1 MNALGENQLPEIVVA
16 AERALERQRRAGVRL
31 GRRRFLKLTGLAGGG
46 LAIAFYLGA
55 GGRRAAAGEADE
67 AGNGDVF
74 APNAFVQ
81 IRTDGRVIIFA
92 KNPEVGQGV
101 KTMLPMI
108 VAEELSVDWEQV
120 QVVQSEID
128 EARFGPQ
135 FAGGSM
141 STPMNWDRLRQ
152 AGATARHM
160 LVAAAA
166 AAWGVPAEACRA
178 AAGSV
183 HHDASGRSATY
194 GELASLAAQQPVPPV
209 ESLVFKKRT
218 DYTLLGRW
226 VPGVDNPDL
235 VRGRPLF
242 ASDVRLPGMLHAVYQ
257 KCPSFGGGVRSAN
270 LDEIRARPGV
280 RDAFVVEGNG
290 KPEELMPG
298 VAIVAES
305 TWAAFQALKALR
317 VQWDESTAANDSWDG
332 FTARARELVRDEGA
346 PVKTAGDAD
355 KALADA
361 AKTVEAFYEYPFI
374 AHANMEPQSCVAWFR
389 DGGVEFWTPS
399 QTPGGSIGMIA
410 GVLGIPKERV
420 RLHQLRGGG
429 GFGRRLMNDY
439 MAEAAVISRR
449 VGAPVKLFWTREQ
462 DMAHDFYRV
471 GGFHALKGGL
481 DAEGR
486 LIAWRDHFVTFT
498 SDPERKRT
506 VRGGG
511 LNAQFPHELIPNLKL
526 TQSLMDLRV
535 PHGWWR
541 APGSCSLA
549 WVLNCFLHELAT
561 AANRDHVEFLLE
573 LLGEPRWLKPDD
585 PNVIN
590 TGRAAAV
597 IRLAAEKAGWGKPLP
612 RGHGRGLAFYFCHR
626 GHFAEVA
633 EVSVDEA
640 KRLKV
645 HRVTVAGDVGPILN
659 RAGAENQVEGSVI
672 DGLSAM
678 WAQEITFE
686 KGRVRQSNFHDYPL
700 LRIGDQPK
708 IDIHFIESDFP
719 PTGLGEPALPPLA
732 PAVCNAIFE
741 ATGERVRTLPL
752 TRAGFAV

>member
-1 MNALGENQLPEIVVA
+1 
-16 AERALERQRRAGVRL
+16 
-31 GRRRFLKLTGLAGGG
+31 
-46 LAIAFYLGA
+46 
-55 GGRRAAAGEADE
+55 
-67 AGNGDVF
+67 
-74 APNAFVQ
+74 
-81 IRTDGRVIIFA
+81 
-92 KNPEVGQGV
+92 
-101 KTMLPMI
+101 
-108 VAEELSVDWEQV
+108 
-120 QVVQSEID
+120 
-128 EARFGPQ
+128 
-135 FAGGSM
+135 
-141 STPMNWDRLRQ
+141 
-152 AGATARHM
+152 
-160 LVAAAA
+160 
-166 AAWGVPAEACRA
+166 
-178 AAGSV
+178 
-183 HHDASGRSATY
+183 
-194 GELASLAAQQPVPPV
+194 
-209 ESLVFKKRT
+209 
-218 DYTLLGRW
+218 
-226 VPGVDNPDL
+226 
-235 VRGRPLF
+235 
-242 ASDVRLPGMLHAVYQ
+242 
-257 KCPSFGGGVRSAN
+257 
-270 LDEIRARPGV
+270 
-280 RDAFVVEGNG
+280 
-290 KPEELMPG
+290 
-298 VAIVAES
+298 
-305 TWAAFQALKALR
+305 
-317 VQWDESTAANDSWDG
+317 
-332 FTARARELVRDEGA
+332 
-346 PVKTAGDAD
+346 
-355 KALADA
+355 
-361 AKTVEAFYEYPFI
+361 
-374 AHANMEPQSCVAWFR
+374 
-389 DGGVEFWTPS
+389 
-399 QTPGGSIGMIA
+399 
-410 GVLGIPKERV
+410 
-420 RLHQLRGGG
+420 
-429 GFGRRLMNDY
+429 
-439 MAEAAVISRR
+439 
-449 VGAPVKLFWTREQ
+449 
-462 DMAHDFYRV
+462 
-471 GGFHALKGGL
+471 
-481 DAEGR
+481 
-486 LIAWRDHFVTFT
+486 
-498 SDPERKRT
+498 
-506 VRGGG
+506 
-511 LNAQFPHELIPNLKL
+511 
-526 TQSLMDLRV
+526 MDLRV